1 VRLGLTDQ
9 TTGWPAAVADTW
21 DIDKRKCTRRG
32 MRTGYATR
40 GRFRGFGPQNPGGG
54 PDADGRHVAASVRSL
69 RSEATGEEVRW
80 PSDQE
85 RMSWTRVP
93 WG

>member
-1 VRLGLTDQ
+1 
-9 TTGWPAAVADTW
+9 
-21 DIDKRKCTRRG
+21 
-32 MRTGYATR
+32 MEYATR
-40 GRFRGFGPQNPGGG
+40 GGFRGFGPQNLDGG

-85 RMSWTRVP
+85 KELD
-93 WG
+93 

>member
-32 MRTGYATR
+32 TRTCYATR
-40 GRFRGFGPQNPGGG
+40 GGFRGFGPQNPDGG
-54 PDADGRHVAASVRSL
+54 PDADGWHVTASVRSL
-69 RSEATGEEVRW
+69 RGEATGEEARW
-80 PSDQE
+80 LSDLGYVE
-85 RMSWTRVP
+85 LD
-93 WG
+93 